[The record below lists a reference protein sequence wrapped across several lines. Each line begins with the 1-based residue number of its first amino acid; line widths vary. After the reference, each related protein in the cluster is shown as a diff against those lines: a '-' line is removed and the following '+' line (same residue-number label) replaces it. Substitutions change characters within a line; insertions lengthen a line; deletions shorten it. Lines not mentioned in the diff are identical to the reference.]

1 MCSSRTCTF
10 ETASSL
16 NCLYDHCRQVHKW
29 QETPCSFK
37 NCNFVAYNNQ
47 CYESHQTKFHADH
60 KTYASNAY
68 PCTWKNC
75 DSTFIEMSK
84 LERHMKIHTNNLLQ
98 CVFCPYRTNQQVV
111 MTNHYRFH
119 FNMYDLKCD
128 YCDTKF
134 VTQSHLNF
142 HVSDRHS
149 DESHTCHICKSYSG
163 SRHQLRA
170 HIKHRHNLLTKWN
183 VAKKAFDTFKRA

>member
-1 MCSSRTCTF
+1 M
-10 ETASSL
+10 
-16 NCLYDHCRQVHKW
+16 
-29 QETPCSFK
+29 PCSLEF
-37 NCNFVAYNNQ
+37 CNFVGYNS
-47 CYESHQTKFHADH
+47 ESCKTHQAKFHAKH
-60 KTYASNAY
+60 RTYVSNAF

-75 DSTFIEMSK
+75 HSTFTDAFR
-84 LERHMKIHTNNLLQ
+84 LERHMKVHTNNLIQ
-98 CVFCPYRTNQQVV
+98 CVFYPYRTTHQIS
-111 MTNHYRFH
+111 MKNHYRFH

-128 YCDTKF
+128 YCDKKF

-142 HVSDRHS
+142 HVNDRHS
-149 DESHTCHICKSYSG
+149 EGNHSCHICKSYSG